1 MAVVAPTAPAIR
13 ARRGLIAA
21 ISPGR
26 LLLWLWA
33 AFWLIMILVAV
44 QDSLHNPYIEWWQP
58 LLWEGSSCVGATVWL
73 LWQRHNK
80 QRFAPYLDQP
90 LQWFARHLIWLPLLA
105 VTFIGFA
112 YGVRHGVYALLGR
125 AYTHESWL
133 FVMGYESL
141 KLLLFA
147 GLWLGIIF
155 GFDSFEQWQAQRRH
169 LLELQKSLAEAQLS
183 QLKAQLRPHFFFNT
197 LNTISALMH
206 VDVER
211 ADRMLAR
218 LGDLL
223 RISLQINDR
232 EMTTLRE
239 EVRALELFAQIM
251 QERFAD
257 RVTLSW
263 NIDAG
268 MLDAQ
273 VPMLLV
279 QPLLENAF
287 KHGVERSVGPVSI
300 EIAARREGESLVLE
314 IRNTGSRHANSLD
327 AAMPVDLRTGA
338 ATGYR
343 EGVGLRNCRE
353 RLKVIYG
360 DRATLQLAGE
370 NGSVVAKV
378 TLPERPA

>member
-1 MAVVAPTAPAIR
+1 MAVVSTPAPVAEV
-13 ARRGLIAA
+13 RRGLLAVT
-21 ISPGR
+21 SPGR
-26 LLLWLWA
+26 MLLWLWT

-44 QDSLHNPYIEWWQP
+44 QDQMHNPYIGWWEP
-58 LLWEGSSCVGATVWL
+58 LLWEGSSCAGATVWL
-73 LWQRHNK
+73 LWQRRNK

-90 LQWFARHLIWLPLLA
+90 LQWFGRHLIWLPLLV

-112 YGVRHGVYALLGR
+112 YGVRHTVYALLGGV
-125 AYTHESWL
+125 YNHESWL
-133 FVMGYESL
+133 FVVGYESL
-141 KLLLFA
+141 KLLLFS

-169 LLELQKSLAEAQLS
+169 LLELQKSLTGAQLS
-183 QLKAQLRPHFFFNT
+183 QLKAQLRPHFFFNA

-239 EVRALELFAQIM
+239 EVRTLELFAQIM

-257 RVTLSW
+257 RVALTW
-263 NIDAG
+263 NIDANL
-268 MLDAQ
+268 LDTQ
-273 VPMLLV
+273 VPMLLL

-300 EIAARREGESLVLE
+300 GIAGRREGDRLVLE
-314 IRNTGSRHANSLD
+314 IRNTGSAL
-327 AAMPVDLRTGA
+327 AAEH
-338 ATGYR
+338 R

-360 DRATLQLAGE
+360 DEATLQLVNDGD
-370 NGSVVAKV
+370 SVIARV
-378 TLPERPA
+378 TLPERRA

>member
-1 MAVVAPTAPAIR
+1 MAVVSPASPVTKIR
-13 ARRGLIAA
+13 LIGV
-21 ISPGR
+21 ISPTGM
-26 LLLWLWA
+26 LLWLWA
-33 AFWLIMILVAV
+33 AFCLIMILVAV
-44 QDSLHNPYIEWWQP
+44 QDELHNPYIAWWEP
-58 LLWEGSSCVGATVWL
+58 LLWEGSSCVVATMWL
-73 LWQRHNK
+73 LLQRHYK
-80 QRFAPYLDQP
+80 LRYAPYLDQP
-90 LQWFARHLIWLPLLA
+90 LQWFGRHLVWLPVLI

-112 YGVRHGVYALLGR
+112 YGVRHAVYALLGG
-125 AYTHESWL
+125 AYRHEPWL
-133 FVMGYESL
+133 FVIGYESL
-141 KLLLFA
+141 KLVLFS

-183 QLKAQLRPHFFFNT
+183 QLKAQLRPHFFFNA

-223 RISLQINDR
+223 RISLQINDK
-232 EMTTLRE
+232 EMTSLRE
-239 EVRALELFAQIM
+239 EMRTLELFAQIM

-257 RVTLSW
+257 RVGLSW
-263 NIDAG
+263 EVDPN
-268 MLDAQ
+268 LLEAQ
-273 VPMLLV
+273 VPMLLL

-300 EIAARREGESLVLE
+300 RVAVRRQSDRIVLE
-314 IRNTGSRHANSLD
+314 IRNTGSAL
-327 AAMPVDLRTGA
+327 PTEQ
-338 ATGYR
+338 R

-360 DRATLQLAGE
+360 SEATLQLA
-370 NGSVVAKV
+370 NDADSVVAVV
-378 TLPERPA
+378 TLPERPG

>member
-1 MAVVAPTAPAIR
+1 M
-13 ARRGLIAA
+13 
-21 ISPGR
+21 
-26 LLLWLWA
+26 LLWLWA
-33 AFWLIMILVAV
+33 AFWLIMILVAL
-44 QDSLHNPYIEWWQP
+44 QDRMHNPYIQWWEP
-58 LLWEGSSCVGATVWL
+58 LLWEGSSCIGATAWL
-73 LWQRHNK
+73 FWQRRNK

-90 LQWFARHLIWLPLLA
+90 LQWFWRHLIWLPLLSL
-105 VTFIGFA
+105 TFIGFV
-112 YGVRHGVYALLGR
+112 YGVRHAVYALLGG
-125 AYTHESWL
+125 AYSHASWL
-133 FVMGYESL
+133 FVIGYESL

-183 QLKAQLRPHFFFNT
+183 QLKAQLRPHFFFNA

-223 RISLQINDR
+223 RVSLQINEK
-232 EMTTLRE
+232 EMTALRE
-239 EVRALELFAQIM
+239 EVRTLELFAQIM
-251 QERFAD
+251 QERFSD
-257 RVTLSW
+257 RVALAWHVEADVLETP
-263 NIDAG
+263 
-268 MLDAQ
+268 
-273 VPMLLV
+273 VPMLLF

-300 EIAARREGESLVLE
+300 QIAARRADDGLLVE
-314 IRNTGSRHANSLD
+314 IRNTGSTLSAGD
-327 AAMPVDLRTGA
+327 
-338 ATGYR
+338 R

-360 DRATLQLAGE
+360 DRAALQLVNDGDF
-370 NGSVVAKV
+370 VVARV

>member
-1 MAVVAPTAPAIR
+1 MAVVSTSAPVAK
-13 ARRGLIAA
+13 ARLLAVT
-21 ISPGR
+21 SPGR
-26 LLLWLWA
+26 MLFWLWA
-33 AFWLIMILVAV
+33 AFWLIMILVAL
-44 QDSLHNPYIEWWQP
+44 QDRMHNPYIAWWEP
-58 LLWEGSSCVGATVWL
+58 LLWEGSSCAGATVWL
-73 LWQRHNK
+73 LWQRRNK
-80 QRFAPYLDQP
+80 QRFASYLDQP
-90 LQWFARHLIWLPLLA
+90 LQWFGRHLVWLPLLV
-105 VTFIGFA
+105 VTFICFV
-112 YGVRHGVYALLGR
+112 YGVRHAVYALLGG

-133 FVMGYESL
+133 FVIGYESL
-141 KLLLFA
+141 KLLLFS

-183 QLKAQLRPHFFFNT
+183 QLKAQLRPHFFFNA

-232 EMTTLRE
+232 EMTALRE
-239 EVRALELFAQIM
+239 EVRTLELFAQIM

-257 RVTLSW
+257 RVALTW
-263 NIDAG
+263 NIDADL
-268 MLDAQ
+268 LDAQ
-273 VPMLLV
+273 VPMLLL

-300 EIAARREGESLVLE
+300 GIAARREGDRLVLV
-314 IRNTGSRHANSLD
+314 IRNTGSALPAEH
-327 AAMPVDLRTGA
+327 
-338 ATGYR
+338 R
-343 EGVGLRNCRE
+343 EAVGLRNCRG

-360 DRATLQLAGE
+360 DAATLQLLNDGAA
-370 NGSVVAKV
+370 VIAKV
-378 TLPERPA
+378 TLPERRA

>member
-1 MAVVAPTAPAIR
+1 MAVVSTSSPVAKVRLIR
-13 ARRGLIAA
+13 A
-21 ISPGR
+21 ISPTGM
-26 LLLWLWA
+26 LLWLWA
-33 AFWLIMILVAV
+33 AFCSIMILVAI
-44 QDSLHNPYIEWWQP
+44 QDQRHNPSIAWWEP
-58 LLWEGSSCVGATVWL
+58 LLWEGSSCIAATLWL
-73 LWQRHNK
+73 LWQRRNK

-90 LQWFARHLIWLPLLA
+90 LQWFGRHLVWLPVLI
-105 VTFIGFA
+105 VTFISFV
-112 YGVRHGVYALLGR
+112 YGLRHAVYALVGR
-125 AYTHESWL
+125 AYTHEPWL
-133 FVMGYESL
+133 FVIGYESL
-141 KLLLFA
+141 KLVLFA
-147 GLWLGIIF
+147 GLWLGIVF

-183 QLKAQLRPHFFFNT
+183 QLKAQLRPHFFFNA

-239 EVRALELFAQIM
+239 EVRTLELFAQIM

-257 RVTLSW
+257 RVALGW
-263 NIDAG
+263 RIDPD
-268 MLDAQ
+268 LCDAQ
-273 VPMLLV
+273 TPMLLL

-287 KHGVERSVGPVSI
+287 KHGVERSVGAVSI
-300 EIAARREGESLVLE
+300 EIAARRENERVVLE
-314 IRNTGSRHANSLD
+314 IRNTGSTLPAEH
-327 AAMPVDLRTGA
+327 
-338 ATGYR
+338 R

-360 DRATLQLAGE
+360 DAATLQLMNDA
-370 NGSVVAKV
+370 GSVLAKV
-378 TLPERPA
+378 TLPERRA

>member
-1 MAVVAPTAPAIR
+1 MAVA
-13 ARRGLIAA
+13 
-21 ISPGR
+21 SPGR

-33 AFWLIMILVAV
+33 VFWLIMILVAV
-44 QDSLHNPYIEWWQP
+44 QDSLHSSSTQWWEP
-58 LLWEGSSCVGATVWL
+58 LLWEGSSCIGATAWL
-73 LWQRHNK
+73 LWQRRHA
-80 QRFAPYLDQP
+80 RHFAPYLDQP

-105 VTFIGFA
+105 VTFIGFI
-112 YGVRHGVYALLGR
+112 YGVRHAVYAALGGT
-125 AYTHESWL
+125 YLHESWL
-133 FVMGYESL
+133 FVIGYESL

-183 QLKAQLRPHFFFNT
+183 TLKAQLRPHFFFNA

-223 RISLQINDR
+223 RISLQINDK

-239 EVRALELFAQIM
+239 EMRTLELFAQIM

-257 RVTLSW
+257 RVTLAW

-268 MLDAQ
+268 VLDAQ
-273 VPMLLV
+273 VPMLLS

-287 KHGVERSVGPVSI
+287 KHGVERSVGLVSI
-300 EIAARREGESLVLE
+300 KLDARRDGAHLVLD
-314 IRNTGSRHANSLD
+314 IRNTGSTLSE
-327 AAMPVDLRTGA
+327 
-338 ATGYR
+338 GYR

-360 DRATLQLAGE
+360 DRATLQLMDDGD
-370 NGSVVAKV
+370 SVVARV
-378 TLPERPA
+378 TLPERRA

>member
-1 MAVVAPTAPAIR
+1 MA
-13 ARRGLIAA
+13 L

-44 QDSLHNPYIEWWQP
+44 QDSLHSRSTKWWEP
-58 LLWEGSSCVGATVWL
+58 LLWEGSSCIGATAWL
-73 LWQRHNK
+73 LWQRRHAH
-80 QRFAPYLDQP
+80 RFAPYLDQP

-105 VTFIGFA
+105 VTFIGFI
-112 YGVRHGVYALLGR
+112 YGVRHAVYAALGG
-125 AYTHESWL
+125 AYSHESWL
-133 FVMGYESL
+133 FIIFYESL

-183 QLKAQLRPHFFFNT
+183 QLKAQLRPHFFFNA

-223 RISLQINDR
+223 RISLQINDK

-239 EVRALELFAQIM
+239 EMRTLELFAQIM

-257 RVTLSW
+257 RVTLAW
-263 NIDAG
+263 NIDADL
-268 MLDAQ
+268 LDTQ
-273 VPMLLV
+273 VPMLLF

-287 KHGVERSVGPVSI
+287 KHGVERSVGLVGI
-300 EIAARREGESLVLE
+300 KLDARRDAGHLVLE
-314 IRNTGSRHANSLD
+314 IRNTGSTLS
-327 AAMPVDLRTGA
+327 
-338 ATGYR
+338 TGYL

-360 DRATLQLAGE
+360 DQATLQLMNDGE
-370 NGSVVAKV
+370 SVVARV
-378 TLPERPA
+378 TLPERRA

>member
-1 MAVVAPTAPAIR
+1 MAVVSAPSPVTGIR
-13 ARRGLIAA
+13 LIGA
-21 ISPGR
+21 ISPTGM
-26 LLLWLWA
+26 LLWLWA
-33 AFWLIMILVAV
+33 AFCLIMILVAV
-44 QDSLHNPYIEWWQP
+44 QDEIHNPYIAWWEP
-58 LLWEGSSCVGATVWL
+58 LLWEGSSCVIATMWL
-73 LWQRHNK
+73 LLQRHHK

-90 LQWFARHLIWLPLLA
+90 LQWFGRHLLWLPVLI
-105 VTFIGFA
+105 VTFIGFV
-112 YGVRHGVYALLGR
+112 YGVRHAVYALLGG
-125 AYTHESWL
+125 AYRHEPWL
-133 FVMGYESL
+133 FVIGYESL
-141 KLLLFA
+141 KLVLFA

-183 QLKAQLRPHFFFNT
+183 QLKAQLRPHFFFNA

-239 EVRALELFAQIM
+239 EMRTLELFAQIM

-257 RVTLSW
+257 RVTLGW
-263 NIDAG
+263 KIDPSL
-268 MLDAQ
+268 LDAQ
-273 VPMLLV
+273 APMLLL

-300 EIAARREGESLVLE
+300 EVAAHGEKDRVVLE
-314 IRNTGSRHANSLD
+314 IRNTGSTLLAEH
-327 AAMPVDLRTGA
+327 
-338 ATGYR
+338 R

-360 DRATLQLAGE
+360 DGATLQLTNDGE
-370 NGSVVAKV
+370 SVLAKV
-378 TLPERPA
+378 TLPERRA

>member
-1 MAVVAPTAPAIR
+1 MAVVSTPAPVADAP
-13 ARRGLIAA
+13 RGLIAA
-21 ISPGR
+21 VSPGR
-26 LLLWLWA
+26 MLLWLWA
-33 AFWLIMILVAV
+33 AFCLIMILVAV
-44 QDSLHNPYIEWWQP
+44 QDRLHDPAIAWWEP
-58 LLWEGSSCVGATVWL
+58 VLWEGSSCLGATAWL
-73 LWQRHNK
+73 LWQRRHK

-90 LQWFARHLIWLPLLA
+90 LHWFGRHLIWSPLFIA
-105 VTFIGFA
+105 TFIGFV
-112 YGVRHGVYALLGR
+112 YGVRHAVYALLGGS
-125 AYTHESWL
+125 YTHEPWL
-133 FVMGYESL
+133 FVIGYESL

-169 LLELQKSLAEAQLS
+169 LLELQKSLAEAQLA
-183 QLKAQLRPHFFFNT
+183 QLKSQLRPHFFFNA

-239 EVRALELFAQIM
+239 EVRTLELFAQIM

-257 RVTLSW
+257 RVTLGW
-263 NIDAG
+263 NIDAEV
-268 MLDAQ
+268 LDAQ
-273 VPMLLV
+273 VPMLLL

-287 KHGVERSVGPVSI
+287 KHGVERTIGPVSI
-300 EIAARREGESLVLE
+300 EIDARRQSEGVVLA
-314 IRNTGSRHANSLD
+314 IRNAGSSL
-327 AAMPVDLRTGA
+327 AADH
-338 ATGYR
+338 R

-353 RLKVIYG
+353 RLRVIYG
-360 DRATLQLAGE
+360 DQATLRLVNDGDW
-370 NGSVVAKV
+370 VVAKV
-378 TLPERPA
+378 TLPERRA

>member
-1 MAVVAPTAPAIR
+1 MAVVSASSPVAKVRLIQALSPT
-13 ARRGLIAA
+13 GM
-21 ISPGR
+21 
-26 LLLWLWA
+26 LLWLWA
-33 AFWLIMILVAV
+33 AFWLIMILVAI
-44 QDSLHNPYIEWWQP
+44 QDRLHNPATVWWEP
-58 LLWEGSSCVGATVWL
+58 LLWEVSSCVGATVWL
-73 LWQRHNK
+73 LWQRRNK

-90 LQWFARHLIWLPLLA
+90 LQWFGRHLAWLPLLV
-105 VTFIGFA
+105 VTFIGFV
-112 YGVRHGVYALLGR
+112 YGVRHAVYALLGGT
-125 AYTHESWL
+125 YMHEPWL
-133 FVMGYESL
+133 FVIGYESL

-183 QLKAQLRPHFFFNT
+183 QLKAQLRPHFFFNA

-223 RISLQINDR
+223 RISLQINDK

-239 EVRALELFAQIM
+239 EMRTLELFAQIM

-257 RVTLSW
+257 RVSLSW
-263 NIDAG
+263 NIDPG
-268 MLDAQ
+268 LLDAQ
-273 VPMLLV
+273 TPMLLL

-300 EIAARREGESLVLE
+300 EIAARRERDRIVLE
-314 IRNTGSRHANSLD
+314 IRNTG
-327 AAMPVDLRTGA
+327 
-338 ATGYR
+338 ATLPAGQR

-353 RLKVIYG
+353 RLKVIYS
-360 DRATLQLAGE
+360 DEATLQLRNDAD
-370 NGSVVAKV
+370 SVVAKV
-378 TLPERPA
+378 TLPERRA

>member
-1 MAVVAPTAPAIR
+1 MVR
-13 ARRGLIAA
+13 AAA
-21 ISPGR
+21 G
-26 LLLWLWA
+26 
-33 AFWLIMILVAV
+33 LVAAADRNV
-44 QDSLHNPYIEWWQP
+44 
-58 LLWEGSSCVGATVWL
+58 
-73 LWQRHNK
+73 
-80 QRFAPYLDQP
+80 
-90 LQWFARHLIWLPLLA
+90 
-105 VTFIGFA
+105 IGFA
-112 YGVRHGVYALLGR
+112 YGVRHGVYALLGG

-141 KLLLFA
+141 KLLLFS

-169 LLELQKSLAEAQLS
+169 LLELQKSLAEAHLS

-197 LNTISALMH
+197 MNTISALMH

-239 EVRALELFAQIM
+239 EVRTLELFAQIM
-251 QERFAD
+251 QKRFSD
-257 RVTLSW
+257 RVSLGW
-263 NIDAG
+263 NIDPG

-273 VPMLLV
+273 VPMLLL

-287 KHGVERSVGPVSI
+287 KHGVERGIGPVSI
-300 EIAARREGESLVLE
+300 GIAARREGDRSVVEVC
-314 IRNTGSRHANSLD
+314 NTGSTLPAEH
-327 AAMPVDLRTGA
+327 
-338 ATGYR
+338 R
-343 EGVGLRNCRE
+343 EGVGLRNCRQ

-360 DRATLQLAGE
+360 DQATLQLTSDGDA
-370 NGSVVAKV
+370 VLATV
-378 TLPERPA
+378 TLPELHA

>member
-1 MAVVAPTAPAIR
+1 MAVVSTSAPVAEVR
-13 ARRGLIAA
+13 CGRIAMA
-21 ISPGR
+21 SPGR
-26 LLLWLWA
+26 MLLWLWA
-33 AFWLIMILVAV
+33 AFWLIMILVAI
-44 QDSLHNPYIEWWQP
+44 QDSLHNPYISWWEP
-58 LLWEGSSCVGATVWL
+58 LLWEGSSCLGATVWL
-73 LWQRHNK
+73 LWQRRHK

-90 LQWFARHLIWLPLLA
+90 LQWFGRHLLWLPLLI

-112 YGVRHGVYALLGR
+112 YGVRHAVYALLGG
-125 AYTHESWL
+125 AYQHESWL
-133 FVMGYESL
+133 FVIGYESL
-141 KLLLFA
+141 KLLLFS

-232 EMTTLRE
+232 EMTTFRE
-239 EVRALELFAQIM
+239 ELRTLELFAQIM

-257 RVTLSW
+257 RVALGW
-263 NIDAG
+263 NIEPNL
-268 MLDAQ
+268 LDAQ
-273 VPMLLV
+273 VPMLLL

-287 KHGVERSVGPVSI
+287 KHGVERSIGSVRIDV
-300 EIAARREGESLVLE
+300 AAHRERGCPVLE
-314 IRNTGSRHANSLD
+314 IRNTGSTLPAE
-327 AAMPVDLRTGA
+327 
-338 ATGYR
+338 YR
-343 EGVGLRNCRE
+343 EGVGLRNCRA
-353 RLKVIYG
+353 RLQVIYG
-360 DRATLQLAGE
+360 DEATLQLMNDGD
-370 NGSVVAKV
+370 SVLARV
-378 TLPERPA
+378 TLPERQA

>member
-1 MAVVAPTAPAIR
+1 MAVVSTSAPVTGRLLAVT
-13 ARRGLIAA
+13 
-21 ISPGR
+21 SPGR
-26 LLLWLWA
+26 MLLWLWV
-33 AFWLIMILVAV
+33 AFCLILILVAI
-44 QDSLHNPYIEWWQP
+44 QDQMHNPYIAWWEP
-58 LLWEGSSCVGATVWL
+58 LLWEGSSCAGATVGL
-73 LWQRHNK
+73 LFQRRHK
-80 QRFAPYLDQP
+80 HRFAPYLDQP
-90 LQWFARHLIWLPLLA
+90 LQWFGRHLVWWPLFSI
-105 VTFIGFA
+105 TFIGLV
-112 YGVRHGVYALLGR
+112 YGVRHAVYALLGG

-133 FVMGYESL
+133 FVIGYESL
-141 KLLLFA
+141 KLLLFS

-183 QLKAQLRPHFFFNT
+183 QLKTQLRPHFFFNA

-239 EVRALELFAQIM
+239 EMRTLELFAQIM

-257 RVTLSW
+257 RVALSW
-263 NIDAG
+263 NIDPD
-268 MLDAQ
+268 MLDTQ
-273 VPMLLV
+273 VPMLLL

-300 EIAARREGESLVLE
+300 GIAARREVDRIVLE
-314 IRNTGSRHANSLD
+314 IHNTGSALPAEH
-327 AAMPVDLRTGA
+327 
-338 ATGYR
+338 R

-360 DRATLQLAGE
+360 NEATLQLMSDGD
-370 NGSVVAKV
+370 SVVATV
-378 TLPERPA
+378 ALPERRA

>member
-1 MAVVAPTAPAIR
+1 MAVVSPTAPVAEP
-13 ARRGLIAA
+13 RRGLIGA
-21 ISPGR
+21 IAPGR
-26 LLLWLWA
+26 MLLWLWA
-33 AFWLIMILVAV
+33 AFWLIMILVAI
-44 QDSLHNPYIEWWQP
+44 QDRMHNPFTQWWEP
-58 LLWEGSSCVGATVWL
+58 LLWEGSSCIGATLWL
-73 LWQRHNK
+73 LWQRRNK

-90 LQWFARHLIWLPLLA
+90 LQWFARHLVWMPLLI
-105 VTFIGFA
+105 VTFIGFV
-112 YGVRHGVYALLGR
+112 YGVRHAIYALLGG

-133 FVMGYESL
+133 FVIGYESL
-141 KLLLFA
+141 KLLLFS

-183 QLKAQLRPHFFFNT
+183 QLKAQLRPHFFFNA

-223 RISLQINDR
+223 RVSLQINDR
-232 EMTTLRE
+232 EMTALRE
-239 EVRALELFAQIM
+239 EVRTLELFAQIM

-263 NIDAG
+263 KVDADV
-268 MLDAQ
+268 LDVQ
-273 VPMLLV
+273 VPMLLL

-287 KHGVERSVGPVSI
+287 KHGVERSIGPVSI
-300 EIAARREGESLVLE
+300 EMVARRANDRLAVE
-314 IRNTGSRHANSLD
+314 IRNTGSTLSAD
-327 AAMPVDLRTGA
+327 
-338 ATGYR
+338 YR

-360 DRATLQLAGE
+360 DRAALQLANDGDA
-370 NGSVVAKV
+370 VVAIV

>member
-1 MAVVAPTAPAIR
+1 MAVVSTSAPVTQR
-13 ARRGLIAA
+13 HRGLIAMT
-21 ISPGR
+21 SPGR
-26 LLLWLWA
+26 MLFWLWA
-33 AFWLIMILVAV
+33 AFWLIMMLVAV
-44 QDSLHNPYIEWWQP
+44 QDSLHDPYIVGWEP
-58 LLWEGSSCVGATVWL
+58 LLWEGSSCVGATLWL
-73 LWQRHNK
+73 IWERRNK

-90 LQWFARHLIWLPLLA
+90 LQWFGRHLVWLPLLI

-112 YGVRHGVYALLGR
+112 YGVRHAVYALLGD

-133 FVMGYESL
+133 FVFGYESL
-141 KLLLFA
+141 KLLLYS

-169 LLELQKSLAEAQLS
+169 LLELQKSLAESQLS

-223 RISLQINDR
+223 RVSLQINDR

-239 EVRALELFAQIM
+239 ELRTLELFAQIM

-257 RVTLSW
+257 RVALDW
-263 NIDAG
+263 KIDPD

-273 VPMLLV
+273 VPMLLL
-279 QPLLENAF
+279 QPMLENAF
-287 KHGVERSVGPVSI
+287 KHGVERSIGPVNI
-300 EIAARREGESLVLE
+300 GVAARREGDSAVLE
-314 IRNTGSRHANSLD
+314 VCNTGSTLSAEH
-327 AAMPVDLRTGA
+327 
-338 ATGYR
+338 R
-343 EGVGLRNCRE
+343 EGVGLRNCRA

-360 DRATLQLAGE
+360 DRATLQLMNDGDA
-370 NGSVVAKV
+370 VLAKV
-378 TLPERPA
+378 TLPERQA

>member
-1 MAVVAPTAPAIR
+1 MFAVT
-13 ARRGLIAA
+13 
-21 ISPGR
+21 SPGR
-26 LLLWLWA
+26 MLLWLWA
-33 AFWLIMILVAV
+33 AFWLIMILVAI
-44 QDSLHNPYIEWWQP
+44 QDELHNPYIAWWEP
-58 LLWEGSSCVGATVWL
+58 LLWEGSSCVAATAWL

-90 LQWFARHLIWLPLLA
+90 LQWFARQLVWLPLLIA
-105 VTFIGFA
+105 TFVGFA
-112 YGVRHGVYALLGR
+112 YGVRHAVYALLGGT
-125 AYTHESWL
+125 YTHEPWL
-133 FVMGYESL
+133 FVFGYESL
-141 KLLLFA
+141 KLVLFC

-169 LLELQKSLAEAQLS
+169 LLELQKSLAESQLS

-232 EMTTLRE
+232 EMATLRE
-239 EVRALELFAQIM
+239 ELRTLELFAQIM

-257 RVTLSW
+257 RVALGW
-263 NIDAG
+263 RIDPDS
-268 MLDAQ
+268 LDEQ
-273 VPMLLV
+273 VPMLLL

-300 EIAARREGESLVLE
+300 EVAARREDDRLLLE
-314 IRNTGSRHANSLD
+314 IRNTGSTLLAER
-327 AAMPVDLRTGA
+327 
-338 ATGYR
+338 R

-360 DRATLQLAGE
+360 DQARLQLLNDGD
-370 NGSVVAKV
+370 SVLAKV
-378 TLPERPA
+378 TLPERRA

>member
-1 MAVVAPTAPAIR
+1 MAVICIAAPVAKV
-13 ARRGLIAA
+13 RRGWIAA
-21 ISPGR
+21 ISPDR
-26 LLLWLWA
+26 MLLWLWA
-33 AFWLIMILVAV
+33 AFCLIMILVAV
-44 QDSLHNPYIEWWQP
+44 QDSLHSPVTAWWEP
-58 LLWEGSSCVGATVWL
+58 LLWEGSSCVAATVWL
-73 LWQRHNK
+73 LWQRYNK

-90 LQWFARHLIWLPLLA
+90 LQWFGRHLAWLPLLL
-105 VTFIGFA
+105 VTFISFV
-112 YGVRHGVYALLGR
+112 YGVRHAVYALLGG
-125 AYTHESWL
+125 AYTHEAWL
-133 FVMGYESL
+133 FVIGYESL
-141 KLLLFA
+141 KLVLFS

-155 GFDSFEQWQAQRRH
+155 SIDSFEQWQVQRRH

-183 QLKAQLRPHFFFNT
+183 QLKAQLRPHFFFNA

-239 EVRALELFAQIM
+239 EMRTLELFAQIM

-257 RVTLSW
+257 RVALSW
-263 NIDAG
+263 NIDPDL
-268 MLDAQ
+268 LDEQ
-273 VPMLLV
+273 MPMMLL

-300 EIAARREGESLVLE
+300 GVAARRESDRVVLE
-314 IRNTGSRHANSLD
+314 IRNTGSTLLTEH
-327 AAMPVDLRTGA
+327 
-338 ATGYR
+338 R
-343 EGVGLRNCRE
+343 EGVGLRNCRG

-360 DRATLQLAGE
+360 DKAMLQLVNDGD
-370 NGSVVAKV
+370 SVIAKV
-378 TLPERPA
+378 TLPERQA